1 MSLIP
6 DERIC
11 GSWSPGPWPGFP
23 VASQSQSL
31 VVGAASSCCS
41 PPPFPPSCSLRGP
54 HTSLSS
60 PLGAPL
66 FPKALLVT
74 SWATEDVS
82 HSWTIN
88 PLGNHFP
95 RPFAEPYFAVSEAS
109 LVSLATTS
117 SRHKLFYLLYF
128 PYHLL

>member
-23 VASQSQSL
+23 VASRSQPL
-31 VVGAASSCCS
+31 VVGAAVSRWAGCTLESLPDCPVPAS
-41 PPPFPPSCSLRGP
+41 PTFFPLAAAPHPPFPPSCSLRGP

-60 PLGAPL
+60 PLGTPL
-66 FPKALLVT
+66 FPKALLGT

-95 RPFAEPYFAVSEAS
+95 GPFAEPYFCCFRS
-109 LVSLATTS
+109 
-117 SRHKLFYLLYF
+117 
-128 PYHLL
+128 